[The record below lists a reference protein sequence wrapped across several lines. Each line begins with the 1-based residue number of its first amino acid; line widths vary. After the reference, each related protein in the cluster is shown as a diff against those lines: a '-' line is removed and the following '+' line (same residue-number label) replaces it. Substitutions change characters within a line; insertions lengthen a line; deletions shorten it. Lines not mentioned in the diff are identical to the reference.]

1 MADSGDLDGLHSC
14 SVGGAERLDAE
25 GEIAVAR
32 LAMDGGDLAHAATHV
47 GNAIASAPQL
57 PEAHEVLGELAAR
70 AGGAE
75 AALALFPMDRPYI
88 GAVAA
93 RANLLASCG
102 QWNQAVRLLAEVVAT
117 EPGRPWSEVAW
128 LSRRDLPDL
137 VNPEVVAQSIGRIVG
152 SGLPDPFPE
161 VLRTSL
167 RPFYD
172 TVRAVTAACP
182 QHAMLLSLA
191 SGLARRYGDHDESIA
206 WARAAVAAE
215 PTHISA
221 VMLGYALRAAGR
233 PDEAIAVWTDELARD
248 PSDLSLHVDVAE
260 LYAATGRPALGLP
273 WAEKA
278 VAANAEDPLVVP
290 ALHGIRF
297 AVDQDPVH
305 LVALVDHLRE
315 HPDHDYAATV
325 LAQHSRGR
333 PWLAGVSPAREA
345 TANVLRQFLRSPDI
359 RAHHRLSVAGSAVEA
374 PSSVL
379 TLLQCYPGAELE
391 FRSVPEPDPRH
402 PLRPVGTQVWNY
414 LGTAAEPAVPAPP
427 AEASEAVRTVAE
439 HAWPSLPAAYDR
451 AVRLAAVPITQLLG
465 VLVHPPLPRNDERG
479 QALAANAPDLWV
491 RAVQAF
497 ACLGIAHHGTD
508 TPWPESE
515 RRRVLSDLLVGPEDW
530 VTEAAALA
538 LLAVAWSEPAT
549 REDIG
554 RLLTAR
560 LTLAMEAFRTRPV
573 EVLPTLCAL
582 VLACP
587 WLDERDREPARL
599 AAEAVRRSDE
609 TPASTD
615 AEQRGRELVAAGK
628 ERAREKERSGEEAE
642 PRRRGLFRRRRR

>member
-47 GNAIASAPQL
+47 GNAIATTPQL
-57 PEAHEVLGELAAR
+57 PEAHEALSELAAR
-70 AGGAE
+70 AGGADS
-75 AALALFPMDRPYI
+75 ALALFPMDRPYI
-88 GAVAA
+88 GAAAA
-93 RANLLASCG
+93 RSNLLAACG

-128 LSRRDLPDL
+128 LSRPDLPSL
-137 VNPEVVAQSIGRIVG
+137 VEPEVVAQSIGRIVG
-152 SGLPDPFPE
+152 SGLPDPFPD
-161 VLRTSL
+161 VLRVSL

-172 TVRAVTAACP
+172 AVRGVTTAHP
-182 QHAMLLSLA
+182 EHAMLLSLA
-191 SGLARRYGDHDESIA
+191 SGLARRYGDHDDSIT
-206 WARAAVAAE
+206 WASAAVAAE
-215 PTHISA
+215 PTHMSA
-221 VMLGYALRAAGR
+221 VMLGYALRAAGK
-233 PDEAIAVWTDELARD
+233 PDEAIAVWTDELTDD

-260 LYAATGRPALGLP
+260 LYAATGRPELGLP

-278 VAANAEDPLVVP
+278 VAANPDDPLVVP

-297 AVDQDPVH
+297 AVDEDPAH

-325 LAQHSRGR
+325 LAQHSAGR

-345 TANVLRQFLRSPDI
+345 TVNVLRRFLRSPGTEP
-359 RAHHRLSVAGSAVEA
+359 HHVLSVVGSGVEA

-379 TLLQCYPGAELE
+379 TLLQCFPNAALE
-391 FRSVPEPDPRH
+391 FRSIPEPDPRE
-402 PLRPVGTQVWNY
+402 PLYEVTTQVWRY
-414 LGTAAEPAVPAPP
+414 RGFVAEPAVPAPS
-427 AEASEAVRTVAE
+427 AEAGEAVRAVAE

-451 AVRLAAVPITQLLG
+451 AVRLAVVPVAELLG
-465 VLVHPPLPRNDERG
+465 VLVHPPLPRDDERG
-479 QALAANAPDLWV
+479 RALRANAPDLWV
-491 RAVQAF
+491 RGVQAF

-508 TPWPESE
+508 APWPESE
-515 RRRVLSDLLVGPEDW
+515 RRRVLADLLAGPEDW
-530 VTEAAALA
+530 VTEAAGLA

-549 REDIG
+549 RLDVG
-554 RLLTAR
+554 RLLTTR
-560 LTLAMEAFRTRPV
+560 LVAAVQAFRSRPV

-587 WLDERDREPARL
+587 WIEERDRELARV
-599 AAEAVRRSDE
+599 AADAVRRSE
-609 TPASTD
+609 D
-615 AEQRGRELVAAGK
+615 APGAAQTEQRGRELVAAGN
-628 ERAREKERSGEEAE
+628 ERAREEAE
-642 PRRRGLFRRRRR
+642 PKRRGLFRRRRR